1 MNLVHV
7 TFTTAAGSAHR
18 VPARVGE
25 SLMLAAQ
32 RAGLDGIAADCG
44 GCLSCATC
52 HVYLPDDWAAR
63 LPAPDAD
70 EAAMLELTAAERR
83 PGSRL
88 ACQVQVTAALD
99 GLQAGLPDRQY

>member
-1 MNLVHV
+1 MNLVHI
-7 TFTTAAGSAHR
+7 TFTTASGTAQR

-52 HVYLPDDWAAR
+52 HVYLPDDWVAR

-70 EAAMLELTAAERR
+70 EAAMLDLTAAERR

-88 ACQVQVTAALD
+88 ACQLKITTALD
-99 GLQAGLPDRQY
+99 GLQAHLPDRQY

>member
-7 TFTTAAGSAHR
+7 TFTTATGVAQR
-18 VPARVGE
+18 LPARIGE

-88 ACQVQVTAALD
+88 ACQLQVSAALD
-99 GLQAGLPDRQY
+99 GLVVELPDRQY